1 MLSIEHHAD
10 QLRTHPQPAAR
21 TYQLLIEV
29 AGPLRLRIGRLG
41 TFDFPAGVYVYT
53 GSALRNLEARVKRHL
68 STAKKMHWHIDY
80 LLAAPGVRV
89 LEVRRHAD
97 AECRVNQRVGGEIAV
112 PGFGA
117 SDCRA
122 RCGGHLQRLDSAQRS
137 LVVIDVDAA
146 GPVKSGNL

>member
-1 MLSIEHHAD
+1 MAIE
-10 QLRTHPQPAAR
+10 R

-29 AGPLRLRIGRLG
+29 AGPLRVRIGRLG
-41 TFDFPAGVYVYT
+41 IFDFPAGVYLYT
-53 GSALRNLEARVKRHL
+53 GSALRNFEARVQRHL

-97 AECRVNQRVGGEIAV
+97 AECRVNQRVDGEITV

-122 RCGGHLQRLDSAQRS
+122 GCGSHLKRLRAAITRRNRS
-137 LVVIDVDAA
+137 
-146 GPVKSGNL
+146 